1 MSALGE
7 HLRHL
12 REELKREN
20 KKFSLRQLAEKA
32 GITPGYLSQVE
43 NGQVVPSDEKLQILG
58 LELNE
63 DPDVL
68 MLLAGRLS
76 PELRAVTEK
85 RPKLFSELIRQLK
98 NAPDHA
104 ILRVV
109 REVRDGDW

>member
-7 HLRHL
+7 HLRRL
-12 REELKREN
+12 REELKRED

-32 GITPGYLSQVE
+32 GVTPGYLSQVE
-43 NGQVVPSDEKLQILG
+43 NGQVVPSDDKLRILAA
-58 LELNE
+58 ELRE

-68 MLLAGRLS
+68 MILAGRLS
-76 PELRAVTEK
+76 DELRSITAK
-85 RPKLFSELIRQLK
+85 RPKLFSSLIKQLK